1 MNNITM
7 VRLLLFT
14 DNIPDYIFWRHVD
27 RKKRDRSISQ
37 SDSLPTPEKHK
48 SRRQHQADKGG
59 LPIIES
65 SFKVSE

>member
-27 RKKRDRSISQ
+27 IF
-37 SDSLPTPEKHK
+37 EKVFVTHFEK
-48 SRRQHQADKGG
+48 PLHQ
-59 LPIIES
+59 IES
-65 SFKVSE
+65 AGMIRT